1 MRRDSKSKL
10 EGIFSGLLWYLFY
23 CFRYSSQEK
32 VVDLSTLLI
41 VPVLLWV
48 LKSRASGGRLSY
60 YHSFFYCFG
69 YSSQEKVEDISTII
83 HFFKYVGYS
92 SQEKVED
99 ATAIIILFLLLWV
112 LTSRES
118 EVRLNSYHT
127 LSDALGTQ
135 VRRKWSTSQLLSY
148 FFYCFGYSHQD

>member
-1 MRRDSKSKL
+1 MIIL
-10 EGIFSGLLWYLFY
+10 
-23 CFRYSSQEK
+23 
-32 VVDLSTLLI
+32 
-41 VPVLLWV
+41 
-48 LKSRASGGRLSY
+48 
-60 YHSFFYCFG
+60 FYCFG

-112 LTSRES
+112 LTSKES

-135 VRRKWSTSQLLSY
+135 VKRK
-148 FFYCFGYSHQD
+148 